1 MKKIELN
8 DESFMFLLKHM
19 LTTKKNL
26 NENAEKNKE
35 ELDNIIQELFNQL
48 NKDELIEFIKT
59 SV

>member
-1 MKKIELN
+1 
-8 DESFMFLLKHM
+8 MFLLKHM

>member
-8 DESFMFLLKHM
+8 DESFMFLLKYM

-26 NENAEKNKE
+26 NENAEKNRE